1 MCNNAHAVFW
11 VREDWTGRYF
21 QSNMTDITKAVNE
34 INAFLIAEGD
44 VDLNTFY
51 DRIGLEPIPMGTE
64 WGWSG
69 DRVDVVYG
77 AALGGPNA
85 PHGMEGA
92 PVMTLRFRD
101 DPKPSAGIR
110 LD

>member
-1 MCNNAHAVFW
+1 MCENSPTYW

-21 QSNMTDITKAVNE
+21 RSNINELAKAVNE

-44 VDLNTFY
+44 VELNTFY
-51 DRIGLEPIPMGTE
+51 DRIGLESIPMGSD

-77 AALGGPNA
+77 AALAGP
-85 PHGMEGA
+85 GA
-92 PVMTLRFRD
+92 PYGVEGSPIMTISFRD
-101 DPKPSAGIR
+101 DPKPSSDIR
-110 LD
+110 IR